1 MDRTKTI
8 RCSPETRE
16 AVVAV
21 AEAAN
26 VPQRVVVDQAVAEG
40 LEAVRRRLVPA
51 RRKKGAQS

>member
-1 MDRTKTI
+1 M
-8 RCSPETRE
+8 
-16 AVVAV
+16 VAV